1 MIQLQKQPY
10 KRTRCLDCNQ
20 WAHCYNQIEMTSQPM
35 SDFK

>member
-10 KRTRCLDCNQ
+10 KMTRCLDCNH
-20 WAHCYNQIEMTSQPM
+20 WAHCYSEIEMTAQPM